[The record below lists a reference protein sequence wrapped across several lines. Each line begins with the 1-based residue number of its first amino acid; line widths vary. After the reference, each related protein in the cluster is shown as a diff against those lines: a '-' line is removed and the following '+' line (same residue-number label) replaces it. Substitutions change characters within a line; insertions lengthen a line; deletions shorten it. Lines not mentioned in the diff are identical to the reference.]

1 MRQNHYHYL
10 LDNANILVYNENMVF
25 LPKTKWARFATAVYM
40 AAAIMGTFTFALTDS
55 FPDVGLGK
63 DELTPSGIF
72 APIDY
77 AVGCLAEGNGV
88 TGKAGKY
95 SSSLARNNFLRIDV
109 LIGLQNMGTLFS
121 HVSLRAI
128 EATNHLDKKNTILLK
143 LRI

>member
-1 MRQNHYHYL
+1 
-10 LDNANILVYNENMVF
+10 MVF
-25 LPKTKWARFATAVYM
+25 LPKTKWVRLATAVYM
-40 AAAIMGTFTFALTDS
+40 AVAITGTFTFALTDS
-55 FPDVGLGK
+55 FPDVRMGR

-88 TGKAGKY
+88 TSKTGRY
-95 SSSLARNNFLRIDV
+95 SYSLARNNFLRIDV
-109 LIGLQNMGTLFS
+109 LIGLQNTETFFS

-128 EATNHLDKKNTILLK
+128 EETNHLSKKNNILLK

>member
-1 MRQNHYHYL
+1 
-10 LDNANILVYNENMVF
+10 MVF
-25 LPKTKWARFATAVYM
+25 FPKIKWARLAVAVYM
-40 AAAIMGTFTFALTDS
+40 AAAITGTFTFALADS
-55 FPDVGLGK
+55 FPDVRMEK

-77 AVGCLAEGNGV
+77 VVGCLAEGNGV

-95 SSSLARNNFLRIDV
+95 SSSPARNNFLRIDV
-109 LIGLQNMGTLFS
+109 LIGLQNTETLFS

-128 EATNHLDKKNTILLK
+128 EETNHLDKKNAILLK